1 MNKTLL
7 LAAAA
12 ALCLAGGAT
21 YAATPEAAHFSAAS
35 KVAPNFGFHPKKL
48 SVLYNQTSGNSGVGI
63 DSQMFESEYSA
74 YDDQAADDFTVPKG
88 STWTVEQVDAS
99 GEYFNGSGPAAS
111 ENVYFYAA
119 GKGKKSGPG
128 KLLMSFTGVKGQDS
142 SGSYSI
148 TLPKGGMVLKAGHYF
163 VSVQSVCS
171 FSGGCGEWGWNTTT
185 AGGATYG
192 SPADWENPG
201 GGFGVCPTWGAEA
214 TCIPDGQGPD
224 MIFELLGKS
233 KK

>member
-12 ALCLAGGAT
+12 AICLAGGAT
-21 YAATPEAAHFSAAS
+21 YAATPEAAHFSAAA

-48 SVLYNQTSGNSGVGI
+48 SVLYNQTSNNSGIGI
-63 DSQMFESEYSA
+63 DSQMFESEYSV

-111 ENVYFYAA
+111 ENVYFYKASK
-119 GKGKKSGPG
+119 KGGPK
-128 KLLMSFTGVKGQDS
+128 KLLMSFTGLKGKDS
-142 SGSYSI
+142 SGSFTI

-163 VSVQSVCS
+163 VSVQANCS
-171 FSGGCGEWGWNTTT
+171 FSGGCGEWGWNTTS
-185 AGGATYG
+185 AGSTTYG
-192 SPADWENPG
+192 SPAYWENPG
-201 GGFGVCPTWGAEA
+201 DGFGVCPSWGVET
-214 TCIPDGQGPD
+214 TCVPAGQGD
-224 MIFELLGKS
+224 DQIFELLGTS
-233 KK
+233 K